1 MVGPSHVVPDVGGGG
16 PYGPS
21 SSILPGD
28 LTPQAF
34 AGDLVELG
42 WKGRFQYDHPQVV
55 QLRVSP
61 SEWPLESLRSIP
73 AAELLSLSMRI
84 VCLSACCLSCPRW

>member
-1 MVGPSHVVPDVGGGG
+1 MVGSPVVPDGGS
-16 PYGPS
+16 PYGPTS
-21 SSILPGD
+21 SVVPGD

-55 QLRVSP
+55 QLRVRP
-61 SEWPLESLRSIP
+61 SERPLEPLQRDRSQ
-73 AAELLSLSMRI
+73 L
-84 VCLSACCLSCPRW
+84 